1 MKEEKLTIG
10 QFSDLVGLSTYTLRY
25 YESEELIIPKRDD
38 NNRRFYTQDDVKW
51 LGFLLHLKGTGMTM
65 SEIKT
70 YVQLR
75 AQGDSTN
82 RKRQKLLEEVKK
94 RALDQIAETKRNL
107 EVISHKIDWYDKK
120 ENAVINED
128 ESFENYLEKMKDNN
142 KGEA

>member
-1 MKEEKLTIG
+1 MKQEKLTIG
-10 QFSDLVGLSTYTLRY
+10 QFSELVGLSTYTLRY
-25 YESEELIIPKRDD
+25 YENEHLIVPKRDD

-70 YVQLR
+70 YVQFR

-120 ENAVINED
+120 ENAVIDED
-128 ESFENYLEKMKDNN
+128 ESFENYLEKMKNN